1 MRSAPLFGPESQ
13 IKYLNRLTSFFSEPY
28 LMNLSMASKTPHN
41 SRFGDIAV
49 VTFMVVQALDGILT
63 YLGVHIWGPSVE
75 ANPLISSAVSF
86 AGLGTGVA
94 MAKLFAVGLGMILHL
109 RRVHGVVAL
118 LTAFYLAVAI
128 VPWAMLFLTL

>member
-1 MRSAPLFGPESQ
+1 
-13 IKYLNRLTSFFSEPY
+13 
-28 LMNLSMASKTPHN
+28 MNLSMAPETPDN

-94 MAKLFAVGLGMILHL
+94 MAKLFAVGLGMVLHL

-128 VPWAMLFLTL
+128 VPWAMLFLSL

>member
-1 MRSAPLFGPESQ
+1 MRSAPVFGPESQ
-13 IKYLNRLTSFFSEPY
+13 LKYLSRLTSFTRDPY
-28 LMNLSMASKTPHN
+28 HMNLSMASDTPDS

-49 VTFMVVQALDGILT
+49 ITFMVVQALDGVLT

-86 AGLGTGVA
+86 AGVGTGVA
-94 MAKLFAVGLGMILHL
+94 IAKLFAVGLGMILHL

-128 VPWAMLFLTL
+128 VPWAMLFLSL

>member
-1 MRSAPLFGPESQ
+1 
-13 IKYLNRLTSFFSEPY
+13 
-28 LMNLSMASKTPHN
+28 MNLSMAAETPDN

-75 ANPLISSAVSF
+75 ANPLISSAVSV
-86 AGLGTGVA
+86 AGVGTGVA
-94 MAKLFAVGLGMILHL
+94 IAKLFAVGLGMVLHL

-128 VPWAMLFLTL
+128 VPWAMLFLSL

>member
-1 MRSAPLFGPESQ
+1 
-13 IKYLNRLTSFFSEPY
+13 
-28 LMNLSMASKTPHN
+28 MNLSMTADARDN
-41 SRFGDIAV
+41 NRFGDIVV
-49 VTFMVVQALDGILT
+49 VTFMVVQALDGVLT
-63 YLGVHIWGPSVE
+63 YMGFHIWGPTVE

-86 AGLGTGVA
+86 AGVGTGVA

-128 VPWAMLFLTL
+128 VPWAMLYLSL

>member
-1 MRSAPLFGPESQ
+1 MNMSPE
-13 IKYLNRLTSFFSEPY
+13 R
-28 LMNLSMASKTPHN
+28 HN
-41 SRFGDIAV
+41 AQNERFGDIAV

-86 AGLGTGVA
+86 AGVGTGVA
-94 MAKLFAVGLGMILHL
+94 VAKLFAVGLGMILHL

-128 VPWAMLFLTL
+128 VPWAVLFLSL

>member
-1 MRSAPLFGPESQ
+1 MRPTRFFGPESQ
-13 IKYLNRLTSFFSEPY
+13 IKYLNRLTSFYSDPY
-28 LMNLSMASKTPHN
+28 LMNLSMVSDTPQN

-49 VTFMVVQALDGILT
+49 VSFMVVQALDGILT

-86 AGLGTGVA
+86 AGVGAGVA

-118 LTAFYLAVAI
+118 LTAFYLAVAN
-128 VPWAMLFLTL
+128 VPWAVLFLSL

>member
-1 MRSAPLFGPESQ
+1 
-13 IKYLNRLTSFFSEPY
+13 
-28 LMNLSMASKTPHN
+28 MNLSTATEISPN

-49 VTFMVVQALDGILT
+49 ITFMVVQALDGVLT
-63 YLGVHIWGPSVE
+63 YLGVHIWGPSIE

-86 AGLGTGVA
+86 AGVGTGVA
-94 MAKLFAVGLGMILHL
+94 VAKLFAVGLGMILHL

-128 VPWAMLFLTL
+128 VPWAMLFLSL

>member
-1 MRSAPLFGPESQ
+1 
-13 IKYLNRLTSFFSEPY
+13 
-28 LMNLSMASKTPHN
+28 MNLSLSGQDAQN

-49 VTFMVVQALDGILT
+49 VTFMVVQALDGVLT
-63 YLGVHIWGPSVE
+63 YLGVHIWGPTVE
-75 ANPLISSAVSF
+75 ANPLISSAVAF
-86 AGLGTGVA
+86 AGPGTGVA
-94 MAKLFAVGLGMILHL
+94 LAKLFAVGLGMILHL